1 MEQIKIFFY
10 DLDEGAHQK
19 VSVSVQ
25 FFEEIMGSCIYIRV
39 LLFCFIVVFIGTA
52 LLLYENRAVRYY
64 VQHEFRVGFPADNGT
79 HWREY
84 PITRQTGAVLFS
96 PRPDYRVVRRIS

>member
-1 MEQIKIFFY
+1 
-10 DLDEGAHQK
+10 
-19 VSVSVQ
+19 
-25 FFEEIMGSCIYIRV
+25 MGSCIYIRV
-39 LLFCFIVVFIGTA
+39 LLFRFIVVFIGTA

-64 VQHEFRVGFPADNGT
+64 VQHEFRVGFPADNDT

-84 PITRQTGAVLFS
+84 QIIRQTGAVLFS